1 MGTKKGNKIIAF
13 ALQKDVDKINFKS
26 IKVLKR
32 NSQELYNYIINESKF
47 VSINFDLFP
56 PLWSP
61 PKSTYSISG
70 THYSYNKPVL
80 IEFEKGK
87 ISKITPV
94 KAGGVP
100 KLFVAPD

>member
-1 MGTKKGNKIIAF
+1 MSI
-13 ALQKDVDKINFKS
+13 KINFKS
-26 IKVLKR
+26 IKVIKI

-47 VSINFDLFP
+47 VSINFDLFF

-70 THYSYNKPVL
+70 AHYSDNKPVL

-87 ISKITPV
+87 SQKLHPSKKQEV
-94 KAGGVP
+94 CQNY
-100 KLFVAPD
+100 LLHRD